1 MSFPSASR
9 IAHTPTHA
17 PTRSREVTHRT
28 PPFASTSVSRV
39 VTMADVDFEPS
50 ENPVAAAKVRHEPDS
65 PTSGTRQKPRR
76 VARFAFPSPRVAM
89 RARAFVPSV
98 RIPPTLTAR
107 PSLVDTRAV
116 MSQAAATKTKK
127 APLGDVNSNAAPK
140 DVAPAGSK
148 KSVEQIYQKKTQL
161 EHLSLIHI
169 SEPTR
174 PY

>member
-1 MSFPSASR
+1 
-9 IAHTPTHA
+9 
-17 PTRSREVTHRT
+17 
-28 PPFASTSVSRV
+28 
-39 VTMADVDFEPS
+39 
-50 ENPVAAAKVRHEPDS
+50 
-65 PTSGTRQKPRR
+65 
-76 VARFAFPSPRVAM
+76 M
-89 RARAFVPSV
+89 RARAFGPSV

-161 EHLSLIHI
+161 EHILLRPDTYVGSCEKTDSLGWVLDKAT
-169 SEPTR
+169 E
-174 PY
+174 

>member
-1 MSFPSASR
+1 MGPGEKTVAGSPR

-50 ENPVAAAKVRHEPDS
+50 ENPVAAAKVRHEPHS
-65 PTSGTRQKPRR
+65 PTSGTRRKPRR

-98 RIPPTLTAR
+98 R
-107 PSLVDTRAV
+107 
-116 MSQAAATKTKK
+116 
-127 APLGDVNSNAAPK
+127 
-140 DVAPAGSK
+140 VAPMLTDPPSSPMRA
-148 KSVEQIYQKKTQL
+148 
-161 EHLSLIHI
+161 
-169 SEPTR
+169 P
-174 PY
+174 